1 MSVPARR
8 RGPPAGAGAPPD
20 ARRLADEL
28 ADLLAEAL
36 VADLQQF
43 PQGGREPPPPGE
55 DAGTEA
61 NGRTRAAASSA
72 IMPGADGHAQQ
83 HPRAASDAF

>member
-8 RGPPAGAGAPPD
+8 RGGPPAGDGAPPD

-36 VADLQQF
+36 VADMQQF
-43 PQGGREPPPPGE
+43 PQGGRESPPPGE
-55 DAGTEA
+55 DAVTEA
-61 NGRTRAAASSA
+61 NGLTRAAASSA
-72 IMPGADGHAQQ
+72 IMPGTDGHGQT
-83 HPRAASDAF
+83 HPRGHAD